1 MDTGQICGPSGCAAL
16 DMAEQA
22 EARYHRQLGD
32 VVDSIGEIVTRDRIN
47 EIIGDLLSEALHD
60 ADATEIACTDEARA
74 EVCRRIANILAP
86 GHADLRNSLR
96 YAVARV
102 EIANTE
108 GDQILSAWLPET
120 RAAITKATEGSVR

>member
-1 MDTGQICGPSGCAAL
+1 MRCKICGPSGCAAL
-16 DMAEQA
+16 DMAERA
-22 EARYHRQLGD
+22 EAQYHRQLGAA
-32 VVDSIGEIVTRDRIN
+32 VDAIGDIVTPDRVN

-74 EVCRRIANILAP
+74 EVRHRIASILAP

-102 EIANTE
+102 EIANAE
-108 GDQILSAWLPET
+108 GDQILSAWLPEA